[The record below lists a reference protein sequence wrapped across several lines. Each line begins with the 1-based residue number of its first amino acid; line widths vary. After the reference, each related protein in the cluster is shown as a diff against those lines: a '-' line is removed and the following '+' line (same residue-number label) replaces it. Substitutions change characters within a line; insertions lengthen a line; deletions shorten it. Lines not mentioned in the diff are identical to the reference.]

1 MLIKSLVLI
10 LVNDSIF
17 GHKNERAELAVNAKE
32 EIVKKKNRY
41 KENSMWANYLSN
53 SFNELSQRTFVSFLW
68 LVISARKKNN
78 RIRKKENI

>member
-41 KENSMWANYLSN
+41 KENSM
-53 SFNELSQRTFVSFLW
+53 
-68 LVISARKKNN
+68 
-78 RIRKKENI
+78 